1 MTVNATAS
9 SAALRGIVDARY
21 AMSLATVHDLI
32 PFWCDGCNELEFYC
46 DTCGENLIDLEEA

>member
-1 MTVNATAS
+1 MMNNAIVCFAVLKGIATARS
-9 SAALRGIVDARY
+9 
-21 AMSLATVHDLI
+21 AMSLATAHNLI